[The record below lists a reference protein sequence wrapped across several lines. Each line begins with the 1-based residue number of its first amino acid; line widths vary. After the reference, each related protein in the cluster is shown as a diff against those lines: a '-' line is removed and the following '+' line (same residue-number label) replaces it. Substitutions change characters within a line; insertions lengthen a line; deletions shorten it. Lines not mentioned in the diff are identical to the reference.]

1 MTLSGVK
8 VIEVSNWIAAPSCGM
23 LLAEFGADVVRVE
36 PVDGGP
42 VRGLL
47 QTGFIPLTDFNWLW
61 ELLNR
66 SKRGIA
72 VDLRQKQG
80 QDIIRKLVAQADVF
94 LTNMRPGIARRAGLN
109 YEKLSQLDPRLIYA
123 CTTGYGPRGPGVDW
137 PSFDEIA
144 FWARSGIMSTLG
156 APDESLV
163 PLRGA
168 MGDFTASTSL
178 LSGIALALYERERT
192 GVGQRVDV
200 SLLGNGCY
208 VAGIDLQATLST
220 GKENPKVSRKT
231 VGNPLY
237 NIYKCRDG
245 KWVQLVMFQ
254 SDRYWAGLCRALDR
268 ANLEHDPRFNSHR
281 KRMKNN
287 EELITILD
295 EAIAAKTH
303 DEWDTLFN
311 ENNLVWGPVQTMTE
325 VIQDPCV
332 LENDYIVEYEHPAQ
346 GKIKGLGSRVQLGKS
361 PAKTPHAAPEH
372 SQHTEEVLLELGYT
386 WDDIGRLKEEGVIP

>member
-1 MTLSGVK
+1 MTLSGIK

-36 PVDGGP
+36 PIDGGP

-72 VDLRQKQG
+72 VDLNQEQG
-80 QDIIRKLVAQADVF
+80 QDIIHGLVAQADIF
-94 LTNMRPGIARRAGLN
+94 LTNMRPGIARRARLD
-109 YEKLSQLDPRLIYA
+109 YEKLSQLNSRLIYA

-178 LSGIALALYERERT
+178 LSGIALALYQRERT
-192 GVGQRVDV
+192 GAGQRVDV

-208 VAGIDLQATLST
+208 VAGVDLQAALST
-220 GKENPKVSRKT
+220 GRENPRVSRKT
-231 VGNPLY
+231 AGNPLY
-237 NIYKCRDG
+237 NFYQCQDG

-254 SDRYWAGLCRALDR
+254 SDRYWAGLCRALGNAD
-268 ANLEHDPRFNSHR
+268 LEQHPRFDSHQ
-281 KRMKNN
+281 KRTKNN
-287 EELITILD
+287 EELITILG
-295 EAIAAKTH
+295 EAIAAKTR
-303 DEWDTLFN
+303 DEWAPLFGK
-311 ENNLVWGPVQTMTE
+311 NNLVWGPVQTMTE

-332 LENDYIVEYEHPAQ
+332 LDNNYIVEYEHPAQ
-346 GKIKGLGSRVQLGKS
+346 GKIKGLGSPVQLGNS
-361 PAKTPHAAPEH
+361 PAKTPSAAPEH
-372 SQHTEEVLLELGYT
+372 SQHTEEVLLELGYN
-386 WDDIGRLKEEGVIP
+386 WDDIGRLKDKGVIP